1 MNGFMLKIE
10 DHATIPNCDVLIEI
24 DCTNDWYVHSAYI
37 DGTHKRVEVS
47 KAIYADADLC
57 DIINYKV
64 RN

>member
-1 MNGFMLKIE
+1 MNGFILTIE
-10 DHATIPNCDVLIEI
+10 DHATLPDCEVQVEI
-24 DCTNDWYVHSAYI
+24 DCTNDWYVHTVFNTDQDI
-37 DGTHKRVEVS
+37 T